1 MSYTMRQT
9 CLILSN
15 VGNTRLQDGVTV
27 TKVWVIKVKWC
38 HSYRSEK
45 RMFCSNAVSGFFQ
58 HFFCLEKEKN
68 SHLDHDLVITS
79 LFRHTCFINCSR
91 TSESKL
97 LNFDFRNY
105 KLAKT
110 GSGHSK
116 STTRG
121 VCSFT
126 ALSVYNR
133 GFQLIS
139 HRKKM
144 YAKKEAFKTS
154 PGYFRKKDYG
164 WKKKEASPWWWHE
177 HQR

>member
-1 MSYTMRQT
+1 MTSYCQ
-9 CLILSN
+9 
-15 VGNTRLQDGVTV
+15 
-27 TKVWVIKVKWC
+27 
-38 HSYRSEK
+38 
-45 RMFCSNAVSGFFQ
+45 
-58 HFFCLEKEKN
+58 
-68 SHLDHDLVITS
+68 LDKKHDLVVTS

-139 HRKKM
+139 HRKKKKM
-144 YAKKEAFKTS
+144 YAKKEAFKTC
-154 PGYFRKKDYG
+154 PVCFRKKDNA
-164 WKKKEASPWWWHE
+164 WKKKEQFRTCPWGLA
-177 HQR
+177 RGINRYSR